1 MTILDLHLAFVSKSM
16 VICGNIL
23 PVYCMHT
30 WLRPVADRIL
40 SKPPHWTLTCSL
52 NMSKYDLQGIPN
64 PAAAMVLPPSISSL
78 QNQFSTAR
86 PCCGDFDAQ
95 RRSCKILKVEPFNSD
110 RKRMSVLVGL
120 PDGRVRTFCKGASEI
135 VLKMC
140 DKIIDNN
147 GTTVDL
153 PQEKAKI
160 VNDTIDGFAN
170 EALRTLC
177 LAVKDIDETQGENN
191 IPETGYT
198 LIAIVEIKDPVR
210 PGIKEVVQKCLA
222 AGISVRMVTG
232 DNINTAK
239 AIARECGILTEGGI
253 AIEGPEFRNLSPEQM
268 KDIIPRIQV
277 VAVTGDGTN
286 DAPALHESD
295 IGLAMGITGTE
306 VAKENAD
313 VIIMDDNFTTIVK
326 VAKWGQAIY
335 INIQKF
341 VQFQLTVNV
350 VALIANFVSASI
362 TGAAP
367 NLHQHGQKQIKCGNN
382 NGHHK

>member
-1 MTILDLHLAFVSKSM
+1 
-16 VICGNIL
+16 
-23 PVYCMHT
+23 
-30 WLRPVADRIL
+30 
-40 SKPPHWTLTCSL
+40 
-52 NMSKYDLQGIPN
+52 
-64 PAAAMVLPPSISSL
+64 
-78 QNQFSTAR
+78 
-86 PCCGDFDAQ
+86 
-95 RRSCKILKVEPFNSD
+95 
-110 RKRMSVLVGL
+110 MSVLVGL

-210 PGIKEVVQKCLA
+210 PGIKEAVQKCLA

-277 VAVTGDGTN
+277 MARSLPLDKHTLVTR
-286 DAPALHESD
+286 LRR
-295 IGLAMGITGTE
+295 L
-306 VAKENAD
+306 
-313 VIIMDDNFTTIVK
+313 
-326 VAKWGQAIY
+326 
-335 INIQKF
+335 
-341 VQFQLTVNV
+341 
-350 VALIANFVSASI
+350 
-362 TGAAP
+362 
-367 NLHQHGQKQIKCGNN
+367 
-382 NGHHK
+382 